1 MSTIP
6 DHLVPLFNL
15 EAEMGVLGS
24 MVLSNEAAEE
34 MVTMIRAEDFYRP
47 AHRTVFDAMKRLI
60 GSRAEIDIV
69 TLKDE
74 LMETGQLANIGGLD
88 YLIEVAEYVPSPKNA
103 KFYAKIV
110 MDKATLRRLENAARS
125 IVGIVHEPDGTDA
138 QEKVDRAERE
148 IFEVGQ
154 RQLGEDFIPIKDLAS
169 EFFRDVDDVLATG
182 KPKTGHPSGFLDLD
196 RLTAGFFGGDF
207 NVIGARP
214 SMGKTSL
221 AMDFALNIA
230 RGTPGKADPLP
241 VAIFSLEMSALQLTR
256 RLVSTQSGISMG
268 VLRREAPLE
277 DSEYNALAM
286 ATDQLYNMPIYI
298 DDKSDVTP
306 IEMRGKCR
314 RLANEHGL
322 GLIVIDYIQLM
333 RGDRRNDNRVQEL
346 GEIARSLKAMAKE
359 LNVPVI
365 ALAQL
370 SRAVENRDDKRPQLS
385 DLRDSGSIEAEADMV
400 MLLYRDSYYKAK
412 EERRVESESP
422 DDVEVA
428 EVIIAK
434 HRNGPVGKVKLGF
447 QPAYARFRNLEHGA
461 AYADPDD

>member
-1 MSTIP
+1 MATIP
-6 DHLVPLFNL
+6 DHLIPLFNL

-24 MVLSNEAAEE
+24 MILSTEAAEE
-34 MVTMIRAEDFYRP
+34 MGTMLRPEDFYRP
-47 AHRTVFDAMKRLI
+47 AHRTVFEAMRRLTL
-60 GSRAEIDIV
+60 SRAEIDIV

-74 LMETGQLANIGGLD
+74 LMETGQLANIGGVD
-88 YLIEVAEYVPSPKNA
+88 YLIEVADYVPSPKNA

-110 MDKATLRRLENAARS
+110 LDKATLRRLETAARS

-154 RQLGEDFIPIKDLAS
+154 RALGDDFVPIKELAS
-169 EFFRDVDDVLATG
+169 EFFKDVDDVLASG

-196 RLTAGFFGGDF
+196 RMTSGFYGGDF
-207 NVIGARP
+207 DIIGARP

-221 AMDFALNIA
+221 ALDFALNIA
-230 RGTPGKADPLP
+230 RGDARREGLP
-241 VAIFSLEMSALQLTR
+241 VAIFSLEMSGLQLTR
-256 RLVSTQSGISMG
+256 RMVSTQSGISMG
-268 VLRREAPLE
+268 VLRRDAPLQ
-277 DSEYNALAM
+277 DHEYNTLAQ
-286 ATDQLYNMPIYI
+286 ATDILYNLPIYI

-314 RLANEHGL
+314 RLKNERGL
-322 GLIVIDYIQLM
+322 GMIVVDYLQLM

-359 LNVPVI
+359 LDVPVI
-365 ALAQL
+365 ALSQL
-370 SRAVENRDDKRPQLS
+370 SRAVESRDDKRPQLS
-385 DLRDSGSIEAEADMV
+385 DLRESGSIEAEADLV
-400 MLLYRDSYYKAK
+400 MLLYRESYYKAK
-412 EERRVESESP
+412 EEKRSEVENYDE
-422 DDVEVA
+422 VQVA

-447 QPAYARFRNLEHGA
+447 QPAYARFRNLDQGA
-461 AYADPDD
+461 AYMDPDD